1 MDHPDYYSSYDESLM
16 EKDFYVNE
24 YEYPS
29 SPSNDGLEYN
39 YYRDDGSHHPSDYT
53 DGYESDER
61 LPSSFH
67 FRTRY
72 PYPPISKRKQI
83 MRYEFNHSPFGVSVK
98 ILILLKTI
106 HPL

>member
-1 MDHPDYYSSYDESLM
+1 MEHPDYYSSYDESSM
-16 EKDFYVNE
+16 EKDFY
-24 YEYPS
+24 EYPS
-29 SPSNDGLEYN
+29 SFSNDGLEYN
-39 YYRDDGSHHPSDYT
+39 YYRDDESQHPSDYG

-83 MRYEFNHSPFGVSVK
+83 MRYEFTQSPIGVSFK
-98 ILILLKTI
+98 FQDSNLLKLT
-106 HPL
+106 LLL

>member
-1 MDHPDYYSSYDESLM
+1 MDQPDYYSSYDESLT
-16 EKDFYVNE
+16 EKDFYSNE

-29 SPSNDGLEYN
+29 SFSNDGLEYN
-39 YYRDDGSHHPSDYT
+39 YYRDDESHHPSDYG

-72 PYPPISKRKQI
+72 PDPPISKRKQI
-83 MRYEFNHSPFGVSVK
+83 MRYEFTQSPIGVSFKLV
-98 ILILLKTI
+98 IS
-106 HPL
+106 

>member
-1 MDHPDYYSSYDESLM
+1 MDHPDYYSNYIDYDESSM
-16 EKDFYVNE
+16 DKDFYVNE

-29 SPSNDGLEYN
+29 SFSIDGLEYN
-39 YYRDDGSHHPSDYT
+39 YYRDDESHHPSNYD

-83 MRYEFNHSPFGVSVK
+83 MRYEFNDSPFGVSFK
-98 ILILLKTI
+98 ILVF
-106 HPL
+106 